1 MTTDEKNSQNP
12 KDYDKILRLKRI
24 LHGIKDGLYLT
35 AMNLQRVLIDVLLW
49 KNVLRYMYCSLEEI
63 NDHFFKDMDSNGR

>member
-1 MTTDEKNSQNP
+1 MDSLSSVKNSKNFDLSIVMTTDEKNSQNP

-35 AMNLQRVLIDVLLW
+35 AMNL
-49 KNVLRYMYCSLEEI
+49 
-63 NDHFFKDMDSNGR
+63 